1 MNQILP
7 YVKVHNMDKF
17 YVQNYH
23 IKTYLQTILRAM
35 HKDKFVPD
43 VVIGLSRGGL
53 QPAVMLSNYFDVPMI
68 PVSLALRDH
77 QVERLDF
84 EIDPGKKYL
93 VIDDINDTGATL
105 ERLSQ
110 YMVEAQW
117 RSAVLINNLPSPFE
131 PDYQGIEINK
141 DEEDV
146 WVVYPWE
153 EWWQSN

>member
-1 MNQILP
+1 MLVITWIILEP
-7 YVKVHNMDKF
+7 IVNKLYIQDSD
-17 YVQNYH
+17 

-43 VVIGLSRGGL
+43 VVVGLSRGGL

>member
-1 MNQILP
+1 MNQILQ
-7 YVKVHNMDKF
+7 YVKVHNMNKF
-17 YVQNYH
+17 YVHNYN

-77 QVERLDF
+77 QVEKLDF
-84 EIDPGKKYL
+84 ELDPNKKYL
-93 VIDDINDTGATL
+93 VIDDINDSGATL
-105 ERLSQ
+105 NRLAQ
-110 YMVEAQW
+110 YMNEHTW

-131 PDYQGIEINK
+131 PDYYGIEINK

>member
-1 MNQILP
+1 
-7 YVKVHNMDKF
+7 MDKF

-43 VVIGLSRGGL
+43 VVVGLSRGGL

-146 WVVYPWE
+146 WVVYTWE

>member
-43 VVIGLSRGGL
+43 VVVGLSRGGL

>member
-1 MNQILP
+1 MLVITWIILEP
-7 YVKVHNMDKF
+7 IVNKLYIQDSD
-17 YVQNYH
+17 

>member
-131 PDYQGIEINK
+131 PDYQGTEINK

-153 EWWQSN
+153 AWWQ

>member
-53 QPAVMLSNYFDVPMI
+53 QPAVMLSNYFDVPII

>member
-1 MNQILP
+1 MNKLYIQ
-7 YVKVHNMDKF
+7 DSD
-17 YVQNYH
+17 

-43 VVIGLSRGGL
+43 VIIGLSRGGL

-77 QVERLDF
+77 QVEKVDF
-84 EIDPGKKYL
+84 ELDPNKKYL
-93 VIDDINDTGATL
+93 VIDDINDSGATL
-105 ERLSQ
+105 NRLAQ
-110 YMVEAQW
+110 YMNEHTW

-153 EWWQSN
+153 AWWQ

>member
-43 VVIGLSRGGL
+43 VVVGLSRGGL

-131 PDYQGIEINK
+131 PDYQGTEINK

-153 EWWQSN
+153 AWWQSN

>member
-1 MNQILP
+1 
-7 YVKVHNMDKF
+7 MDKF

-53 QPAVMLSNYFDVPMI
+53 QPAVMLSNYFDVPII

>member
-1 MNQILP
+1 MLVITWIILEP
-7 YVKVHNMDKF
+7 IVNKLYIQDSD
-17 YVQNYH
+17 

-77 QVERLDF
+77 QVEKVDF
-84 EIDPGKKYL
+84 ELDPNKKYL
-93 VIDDINDTGATL
+93 VIDDINDSGATL
-105 ERLSQ
+105 NRLAQ
-110 YMVEAQW
+110 YMNEHTW

-131 PDYQGIEINK
+131 PDYQGTEINK

-153 EWWQSN
+153 AWWQSN

>member
-1 MNQILP
+1 MLVITWIILEP
-7 YVKVHNMDKF
+7 IVNKLYIQDSD
-17 YVQNYH
+17 

-43 VVIGLSRGGL
+43 VIIGLSRGGL

-77 QVERLDF
+77 QVEKVDF
-84 EIDPGKKYL
+84 ELDPNKKYL
-93 VIDDINDTGATL
+93 VIDDINDSGATL
-105 ERLSQ
+105 NRLAQ
-110 YMVEAQW
+110 YMNEHTW

-131 PDYQGIEINK
+131 PDYQGTEINK

-153 EWWQSN
+153 AWWQSN

>member
-1 MNQILP
+1 MLVITWIILEP
-7 YVKVHNMDKF
+7 IVNKLYIQDSD
-17 YVQNYH
+17 

-77 QVERLDF
+77 QVEKVDF
-84 EIDPGKKYL
+84 ELDPNKKYL
-93 VIDDINDTGATL
+93 VIDDINDSGATL
-105 ERLSQ
+105 NRLAQ
-110 YMVEAQW
+110 YLNEHTW

-153 EWWQSN
+153 EWWQQN

>member
-1 MNQILP
+1 MKKL
-7 YVKVHNMDKF
+7 
-17 YVQNYH
+17 YVQNSD
-23 IKTYLQTILRAM
+23 IKMHLQAILRAM

-43 VVIGLSRGGL
+43 VIIGLSRGGL

-77 QVERLDF
+77 QVEKVDF
-84 EIDPGKKYL
+84 ELDPNKKYL
-93 VIDDINDTGATL
+93 VIDDINDSGATL
-105 ERLSQ
+105 NRLAQ
-110 YMVEAQW
+110 YMNEHTW

-153 EWWQSN
+153 EWWQQN

>member
-1 MNQILP
+1 MLVITWIILEP
-7 YVKVHNMDKF
+7 IVNKLYIQDSD
-17 YVQNYH
+17 

-77 QVERLDF
+77 QVEKVDF
-84 EIDPGKKYL
+84 ELDPNKKYL
-93 VIDDINDTGATL
+93 VIDDINDSGATL
-105 ERLSQ
+105 NSLAQ
-110 YMVEAQW
+110 YMNEHTW

-153 EWWQSN
+153 EWWQQN

>member
-1 MNQILP
+1 MN
-7 YVKVHNMDKF
+7 KF

>member
-1 MNQILP
+1 MLVITWIILEP
-7 YVKVHNMDKF
+7 IVNKLYIQDSD
-17 YVQNYH
+17 

-43 VVIGLSRGGL
+43 VVVGLSRGGL

-93 VIDDINDTGATL
+93 VIDDINDHNKTSCRTL
-105 ERLSQ
+105 QDPLS
-110 YMVEAQW
+110 W
-117 RSAVLINNLPSPFE
+117 NNQR
-131 PDYQGIEINK
+131 DDNA
-141 DEEDV
+141 D
-146 WVVYPWE
+146 
-153 EWWQSN
+153 SN

>member
-1 MNQILP
+1 
-7 YVKVHNMDKF
+7 
-17 YVQNYH
+17 
-23 IKTYLQTILRAM
+23 M

-131 PDYQGIEINK
+131 PDYQGTEINK

>member
-1 MNQILP
+1 MLVITWIILEP
-7 YVKVHNMDKF
+7 IVNKLYIQDSD
-17 YVQNYH
+17 

-43 VVIGLSRGGL
+43 VVVGLSRGGL

-131 PDYQGIEINK
+131 PDYQGTEINK

-153 EWWQSN
+153 AWWQSN

>member
-1 MNQILP
+1 
-7 YVKVHNMDKF
+7 MDKF

-153 EWWQSN
+153 EWWQ

>member
-1 MNQILP
+1 
-7 YVKVHNMDKF
+7 MDKF

>member
-1 MNQILP
+1 MLVITWIILEP
-7 YVKVHNMDKF
+7 IVNKLYIQDSD
-17 YVQNYH
+17 

-43 VVIGLSRGGL
+43 VIIGLSRGGL

-77 QVERLDF
+77 QVEKVDF
-84 EIDPGKKYL
+84 ELDPNKKYL
-93 VIDDINDTGATL
+93 VIDDINDSGATL
-105 ERLSQ
+105 NRLAQ
-110 YMVEAQW
+110 YMNEHTW

-146 WVVYPWE
+146 WIVYPWE
-153 EWWQSN
+153 EWWQQN

>member
-7 YVKVHNMDKF
+7 YVKVHNMNKF

>member
-1 MNQILP
+1 MLVITWIILEP
-7 YVKVHNMDKF
+7 IVNKLYIQDSD
-17 YVQNYH
+17 

-77 QVERLDF
+77 QVEKVDF
-84 EIDPGKKYL
+84 ELDPNKKYL
-93 VIDDINDTGATL
+93 VIDDINDSGATL
-105 ERLSQ
+105 NRLAQ
-110 YMVEAQW
+110 YMNEHTW

-131 PDYQGIEINK
+131 PDYQGFEINK

-153 EWWQSN
+153 AWWQ

>member
-1 MNQILP
+1 MKKLYI
-7 YVKVHNMDKF
+7 
-17 YVQNYH
+17 QNSD
-23 IKTYLQTILRAM
+23 IKMHLQAILRAM

-43 VVIGLSRGGL
+43 VIIGLSRGGL

-77 QVERLDF
+77 QVEKVDF
-84 EIDPGKKYL
+84 ELDPNKKYL
-93 VIDDINDTGATL
+93 VIDDINDSGATL
-105 ERLSQ
+105 NRLAQ
-110 YMVEAQW
+110 YMNEHTW

-131 PDYQGIEINK
+131 PDYQGFEINK

-153 EWWQSN
+153 AWWQ

>member
-1 MNQILP
+1 MNKLYIQ
-7 YVKVHNMDKF
+7 DSD
-17 YVQNYH
+17 

>member
-1 MNQILP
+1 MKKLYI
-7 YVKVHNMDKF
+7 
-17 YVQNYH
+17 QNSD
-23 IKTYLQTILRAM
+23 IKMHLQSILRAM

-43 VVIGLSRGGL
+43 VIIGLSRGGL

-77 QVERLDF
+77 QVEKVDF
-84 EIDPGKKYL
+84 ELDPNKKYL
-93 VIDDINDTGATL
+93 VIDDINDSGATL
-105 ERLSQ
+105 NRLAQ
-110 YMVEAQW
+110 YMNEHTW

-153 EWWQSN
+153 AWWQSN

>member
-1 MNQILP
+1 MNKLYIQ
-7 YVKVHNMDKF
+7 DSD
-17 YVQNYH
+17 

-77 QVERLDF
+77 QVEKVDF
-84 EIDPGKKYL
+84 ELDPNKKYL
-93 VIDDINDTGATL
+93 VIDDINDSGATL
-105 ERLSQ
+105 NRLAQ
-110 YMVEAQW
+110 YMNEHTW

-131 PDYQGIEINK
+131 PDYQGFEINK

-153 EWWQSN
+153 AWWQ

>member
-1 MNQILP
+1 MLVITWIILEP
-7 YVKVHNMDKF
+7 IVNKLYIQDSD
-17 YVQNYH
+17 

-77 QVERLDF
+77 QVEKVDF
-84 EIDPGKKYL
+84 ELDPNKKYL
-93 VIDDINDTGATL
+93 VIDDINDSGATL
-105 ERLSQ
+105 NRLAQ
-110 YMVEAQW
+110 YMNEHTW

-153 EWWQSN
+153 EWWQQN

>member
-1 MNQILP
+1 
-7 YVKVHNMDKF
+7 
-17 YVQNYH
+17 
-23 IKTYLQTILRAM
+23 M